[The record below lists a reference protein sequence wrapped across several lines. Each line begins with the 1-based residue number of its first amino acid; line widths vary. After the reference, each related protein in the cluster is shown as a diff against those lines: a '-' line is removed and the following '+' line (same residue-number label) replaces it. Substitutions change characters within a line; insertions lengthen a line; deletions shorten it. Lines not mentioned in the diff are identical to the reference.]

1 MKERLGGAV
10 LQAVEAGEG
19 GGGGGLRR
27 RVGGEMGRGK
37 KREG

>member
-1 MKERLGGAV
+1 VKERFRGPV
-10 LQAVEAGEG
+10 FEAVEAGEG
-19 GGGGGLRR
+19 GGGGRLRR